1 MKRIS
6 HLLTLIGFISGFAL
20 TPAAMAQTEA
30 FPSRPIRLIVPFP
43 PGGGAD
49 FAARTIANAMGA
61 SIGQPVVVE
70 NRAGASGMIGAEAAA
85 KSAPDGH
92 TVLLIDRGALCINP
106 HLYGLGRYDPLNSF
120 AYIGTATEAPYVL
133 VVHPSSP
140 AISIGELVELAK
152 RKPDSL
158 SYGSFGIGSMPHL
171 NIEGFDARLGIKMQH
186 VPYKGAG
193 EAVNAVVNGEVQVA
207 LVSPPSVLGFLNEG
221 GLRALAVGA
230 KERIAQL
237 PDVPTLAE
245 AGLPTD
251 LLMPTFFAL
260 AAPAGTP
267 AAAIRRINAELK
279 RAVAL
284 PDVVAKLAAGGLLP
298 VGDTPEELSARV
310 ARDFADFGT
319 LVRSFGIKVE

>member
-1 MKRIS
+1 
-6 HLLTLIGFISGFAL
+6 
-20 TPAAMAQTEA
+20 
-30 FPSRPIRLIVPFP
+30 
-43 PGGGAD
+43 
-49 FAARTIANAMGA
+49 
-61 SIGQPVVVE
+61 
-70 NRAGASGMIGAEAAA
+70 
-85 KSAPDGH
+85 
-92 TVLLIDRGALCINP
+92 
-106 HLYGLGRYDPLNSF
+106 
-120 AYIGTATEAPYVL
+120 
-133 VVHPSSP
+133 
-140 AISIGELVELAK
+140 
-152 RKPDSL
+152 
-158 SYGSFGIGSMPHL
+158 
-171 NIEGFDARLGIKMQH
+171 
-186 VPYKGAG
+186 
-193 EAVNAVVNGEVQVA
+193 
-207 LVSPPSVLGFLNEG
+207 VLGFLNEG
-221 GLRALAVGA
+221 RLRALAVGA